1 MEKGMLPAENGPVI
15 RPHNV
20 KKVDLGL
27 REIQNV
33 DETFVWKY
41 LLKYKPE

>member
-1 MEKGMLPAENGPVI
+1 MLPAENGPVL

-20 KKVDLGL
+20 RNVDLCL
-27 REIQNV
+27 REILDV
-33 DETFVWKY
+33 EETFVWKY